1 MDVEIRIAVPA
12 VKELTEKVMVERS
25 DEILQKLRT
34 AAAAKLVA
42 ADWHNP
48 MNVKSLTLVPP
59 ACAPSAES

>member
-1 MDVEIRIAVPA
+1 MEVEIRIAVPA

-42 ADWHNP
+42 AD
-48 MNVKSLTLVPP
+48 
-59 ACAPSAES
+59 